1 MDLNLDDDGIKYP
14 SIDDLKE
21 ILKTKH
27 TMLLNG
33 EYDLPTR
40 AEKRL
45 IEHHKDEYS
54 YYKLLVCFIE
64 QYKIKNF
71 VLVECNETDVG
82 ITNKMVQFETLEQL
96 LSVINT
102 QIRICYLLSEITINN
117 NIIILRS
124 SHKLVLI
131 YIFNE

>member
-82 ITNKMVQFETLEQL
+82 ITNKMVQFEKKARNWSGTQTRFICSAFAPKVLCTHPQSVLSLCL
-96 LSVINT
+96 LGPSIHP
-102 QIRICYLLSEITINN
+102 L
-117 NIIILRS
+117 
-124 SHKLVLI
+124 K
-131 YIFNE
+131 